1 MALINPN
8 DTERILASDGFRWED
23 GNQIVFNV
31 LSKIPRKWIELF
43 WCDPGQFAL
52 PSMPR
57 HVHLTLDDDFPCL
70 CPLSFH
76 KEKDMLKGGENI
88 NKWLW
93 PWSDG
98 SKGWQVLGKHWSKY
112 PSWTRPGVQ
121 LAGTVSS
128 PTSVPG
134 ASWLHVGD
142 RESSIWLPF
151 RQVEWTSLEKCKR
164 DDGRLGWS
172 HRKSADQICLWLEA
186 GRASWKTGWHNQDSK
201 RSRQEGTM
209 NWN

>member
-23 GNQIVFNV
+23 GNQIVFIV

-98 SKGWQVLGKHWSKY
+98 SKG
-112 PSWTRPGVQ
+112 
-121 LAGTVSS
+121 
-128 PTSVPG
+128 
-134 ASWLHVGD
+134 D
-142 RESSIWLPF
+142 RCWGNTDPN
-151 RQVEWTSLEKCKR
+151 T
-164 DDGRLGWS
+164 RLGPGQASSWQELS
-172 HRKSADQICLWLEA
+172 PLPHQCLVPVGCMLVIEKA
-186 GRASWKTGWHNQDSK
+186 LFGSLSDKLNEHH
-201 RSRQEGTM
+201 
-209 NWN
+209 